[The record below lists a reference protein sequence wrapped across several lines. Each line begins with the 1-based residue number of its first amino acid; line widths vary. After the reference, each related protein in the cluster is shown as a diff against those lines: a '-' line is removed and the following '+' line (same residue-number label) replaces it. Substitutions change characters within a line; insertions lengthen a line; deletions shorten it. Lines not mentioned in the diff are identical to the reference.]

1 MLYTNACYIQMLVI
15 YKCLLYTNA
24 YYIMKKY
31 VKIIQTIE
39 YLIDEYLNGELA
51 LKKFVDLFLYINPFI
66 FL

>member
-1 MLYTNACYIQMLVI
+1 
-15 YKCLLYTNA
+15 
-24 YYIMKKY
+24 MKKY
-31 VKIIQTIE
+31 VKIIQTIEYLIDE